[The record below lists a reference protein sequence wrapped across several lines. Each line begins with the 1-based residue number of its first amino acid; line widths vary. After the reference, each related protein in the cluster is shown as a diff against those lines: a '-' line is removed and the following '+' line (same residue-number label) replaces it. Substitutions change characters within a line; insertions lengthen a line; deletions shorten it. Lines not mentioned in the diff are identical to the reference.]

1 MMSIRLHIS
10 QFLSYYINNEKYVD
24 VKGNTISDCLDFLV
38 KEFPALL
45 NIVQSSDGS
54 VASYIAV
61 FKDKDSDIPEKL
73 NKPVSDGDEYF
84 VEYQPG

>member
-1 MMSIRLHIS
+1 MSIRLHLS
-10 QFLSYYINNEKYVD
+10 QFLSYYVNHEKYVD

-38 KEFPALL
+38 KEFPGLL

-61 FKDKDSDIPEKL
+61 FKDKESDILEKL
-73 NKPVSDGDEYF
+73 DKPVSDGDEYF